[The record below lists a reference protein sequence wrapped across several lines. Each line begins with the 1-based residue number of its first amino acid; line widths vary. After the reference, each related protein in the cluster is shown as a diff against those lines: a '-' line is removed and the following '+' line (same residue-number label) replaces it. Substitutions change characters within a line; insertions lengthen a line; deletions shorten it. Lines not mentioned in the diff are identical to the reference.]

1 MAAKSSP
8 SPKQPSQR
16 AANWQKPT
24 SRNKRSLPQRPTLR
38 SAASGGETEA
48 ERGVPGSEEETE
60 RRSRPGRRNRQPFHS
75 EELTAVVRSMK
86 KSAAGQDKISPE
98 MIKNLPEAAL
108 QKLLNIINKS
118 WSQGRIPGSWRNA
131 VIVPL
136 LKNGKPASQINSY
149 RPVSLLACVSK
160 VIESMVTRR
169 LKKWAADMG
178 AIPPQQSVFQKGRMT
193 LDVIANITQ
202 KAFDSLQRR
211 ERTVV
216 VAFDRVWKFGLF
228 RDLARRKLHP
238 VALRWLKAYL
248 LPVGQTRRRSL
259 GLYKGALSPLL
270 FCLAT
275 ATLPTSVLGGPGR
288 VR

>member
-1 MAAKSSP
+1 M
-8 SPKQPSQR
+8 
-16 AANWQKPT
+16 
-24 SRNKRSLPQRPTLR
+24 
-38 SAASGGETEA
+38 
-48 ERGVPGSEEETE
+48 
-60 RRSRPGRRNRQPFHS
+60 
-75 EELTAVVRSMK
+75 
-86 KSAAGQDKISPE
+86 
-98 MIKNLPEAAL
+98 
-108 QKLLNIINKS
+108 NIINKS

-178 AIPPQQSVFQKGRMT
+178 AIPPQQSGFQKGRMT

-202 KAFDSLQRR
+202 KAFDSLQSR

-248 LPVGQTRRRSL
+248 LPLPPCFSAWRQRPCRPVCSAAPGVFADQYADDFTMSASARTVPEAADLIRPALQEVESWASDYEVLLSTEKTSALVVSLDPRETAGEAYPALYLLGDRVGTTKGVKILGVTLDSQLSSTPSTSGDRSWL
-259 GLYKGALSPLL
+259 N
-270 FCLAT
+270 
-275 ATLPTSVLGGPGR
+275 PTSNPSM
-288 VR
+288 